1 MDLIEIGQIVN
12 THGVRGEVKVNSWID
27 DLNEFCDFEKYFYK
41 KNGEYIEL
49 TLEKLRFHKNCA
61 IIKFKEIKN
70 MTEAEMFKGTVLF
83 SLKNENLPEGVFYVG
98 DLIGIKVF
106 AMDKEIGEISDV
118 LKTGA
123 NDVYTVKTSEGRE
136 VYIPA
141 VKEFIKKIDLD
152 NKTMEINLIDGILD

>member
-49 TLEKLRFHKNCA
+49 TLDKLRFHKNCA
-61 IIKFKEIKN
+61 IIKFKEIKD
-70 MTEAEMFKGTVLF
+70 MTEAETFKGTVLL
-83 SLKNENLPEGVFYVG
+83 SLKNKNLPEGVFYVG

-106 AMDKEIGEISDV
+106 AMEREIGEISDV
-118 LKTGA
+118 FKTGA
-123 NDVYTVKTSEGRE
+123 SDVYTVKTSDGKE

-141 VKEFIKKIDLD
+141 VREFIKNIDLD
-152 NKTMEINLIDGILD
+152 NKTMEINLIDGLLD